1 MEEQQ
6 EQQEERQIGKL
17 LTLPYS
23 EMTEEE
29 IERVI
34 EFKANKKAK
43 EDNLKEAL
51 RIQEENAKKQLDEM
65 QELID
70 AMEADFYA
78 SADAIIREYKE
89 TL

>member
-6 EQQEERQIGKL
+6 EQREERQIGKL

-34 EFKANKKAK
+34 EFKAQQKAND
-43 EDNLKEAL
+43 DNLKEAL
-51 RIQEENAKKQLDEM
+51 KIQEEAVTKQIEEM
-65 QELID
+65 RELAD
-70 AMEADFYA
+70 KMRADFYA
-78 SADAIIREYKE
+78 SADAIIAEYKE